1 MDGEVKVEVKAGTQ
15 NLDKVKLKG
24 KGVKRVN
31 SSSKGDMYL
40 VYNVITPRKLTR
52 SQKDLLKELD
62 ETDLYD
68 EAEFKKINKY
78 L

>member
-1 MDGEVKVEVKAGTQ
+1 
-15 NLDKVKLKG
+15 
-24 KGVKRVN
+24 
-31 SSSKGDMYL
+31 MYL